1 MCFLCRAVKAM
12 TSQGGTRKTYIP
24 SSDGGHVVPVYSQ
37 AHQAPATVVQ
47 HLINKPNQTMVDG
60 VQPPLPAGNAPIGL
74 QRQLRHKATV
84 QTIDVQQYDNM
95 LRTPLTTWNMGWKQ
109 PIQGGNETR
118 PITPN
123 LAAPDRVQS
132 IPGYQVIQ
140 TQVTN
145 NGQQMAQIYTNLR
158 APTQGDAS
166 GNGCK

>member
-12 TSQGGTRKTYIP
+12 TSGGGNHIKYIP
-24 SSDGGHVVPVYSQ
+24 GSDGGRLVPVYSQ
-37 AHQAPATVVQ
+37 AHQAPAPQ
-47 HLINKPNQTMVDG
+47 IQPLINKPNQAMVAG
-60 VQPPLPAGNAPIGL
+60 PQPPLPVGNGPIGL

-84 QTIDVQQYDNM
+84 QTVEVKQHDNM
-95 LRTPLTTWNMGWKQ
+95 LRTPLTGWSMGWKQ
-109 PIQGGNETR
+109 PIQSGNDTR
-118 PITPN
+118 PFTPN

-140 TQVTN
+140 TQFTN
-145 NGQQMAQIYTNLR
+145 KGQQMAQIYTNLR